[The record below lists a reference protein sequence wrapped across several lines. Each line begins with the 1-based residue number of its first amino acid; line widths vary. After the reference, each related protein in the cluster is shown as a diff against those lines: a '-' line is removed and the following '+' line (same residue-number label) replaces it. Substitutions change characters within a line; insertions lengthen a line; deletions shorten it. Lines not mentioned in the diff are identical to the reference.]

1 VLDNENKPTSFYI
14 ELSLMIFFA
23 KSIHFSDI
31 YSKKCMIKM
40 TIPEVC
46 KQEKSDEHEAEVFYT
61 VKMASQEDSEGNV
74 LLQING

>member
-1 VLDNENKPTSFYI
+1 VSFSNDLVNANAHWGYTADDIYENEN
-14 ELSLMIFFA
+14 
-23 KSIHFSDI
+23 

>member
-1 VLDNENKPTSFYI
+1 MLDNENKPTSFYI

-31 YSKKCMIKM
+31 YSKQCMIKM
-40 TIPEVC
+40 TIPEVH

-61 VKMASQEDSEGNV
+61 VKMASQEDSEVNA